1 MFWEVTVPCQ
11 VWEDVWLY
19 HTVNYRDQ
27 SLGCRGL
34 RVSSELH
41 TQDIQDHWDSP
52 IQSLI
57 TSNVTKAASHNHR
70 ILSNRGGY
78 WPVIFPTCLIRTFN
92 QISKTKKFLKK
103 KKTLKFS
110 YCLLSAPFFLVIIL
124 LSFYPVCLRVTGKLK
139 LSYIAKTS
147 QNLAGCVGRLRT
159 EAQSKYQSIKTLHYV
174 ETWKRNGKQ

>member
-1 MFWEVTVPCQ
+1 MFWEVTVLCQ

-57 TSNVTKAASHNHR
+57 ASNVKTATSHNHR
-70 ILSNRGGY
+70 ILSNWGDIGQLVSPHASSGHSIKY
-78 WPVIFPTCLIRTFN
+78 
-92 QISKTKKFLKK
+92 LKPK
-103 KKTLKFS
+103 SFQKNRNFEIQ
-110 YCLLSAPFFLVIIL
+110 LLSPVCSLLPCYYTFIIL
-124 LSFYPVCLRVTGKLK
+124 PCVSASDRKVKIVLYCK
-139 LSYIAKTS
+139 
-147 QNLAGCVGRLRT
+147 NLT
-159 EAQSKYQSIKTLHYV
+159 ESSWLC
-174 ETWKRNGKQ
+174 G

>member
-1 MFWEVTVPCQ
+1 MFKIRHVLIEIWEVTSSCQ

-57 TSNVTKAASHNHR
+57 ASNVTTAA
-70 ILSNRGGY
+70 ITIEFYQIGGY
-78 WPVIFPTCLIRTFN
+78 WPVSFPTCLIRTFN
-92 QISKTKKFLKK
+92 QISKTKKFWGKSKLWN
-103 KKTLKFS
+103 S
-110 YCLLSAPFFLVIIL
+110 VIVSCLLPSSML
-124 LSFYPVCLRVTGKLK
+124 LYFYHFSLCVCEWQE
-139 LSYIAKTS
+139 S
-147 QNLAGCVGRLRT
+147 
-159 EAQSKYQSIKTLHYV
+159 
-174 ETWKRNGKQ
+174 